1 MKICFEIH
9 TAEELA
15 MVGDFFVKNRDRILH
30 DMTAEEERREEE
42 VSPLLPP
49 FPSSPIP
56 LLSYSPYNPPFPE
69 EEKREED
76 SIGGRR
82 KKIEP
87 KQKYGSFENV
97 MLTDKELAKLREKFS
112 DADDK
117 IEIFSQAK
125 EAKGYKYKSDYAAI
139 LKWHWDD
146 SKKFGPIPAKTLKT
160 EYKST
165 YQRLKEMGQIYE
177 QD

>member
-1 MKICFEIH
+1 MKISFELNTKKDLKAIRN
-9 TAEELA
+9 
-15 MVGDFFVKNRDRILH
+15 FFVKNYDQILTE
-30 DMTAEEERREEE
+30 MNGEEERREEE

-97 MLTDKELAKLREKFS
+97 LLTDKELAKLREKFQ

-117 IEIFSQAK
+117 IEMFSQAK